1 MKTTTLLFS
10 LFVFA
15 TPGFAR
21 EWSNTAGKKIQ
32 ADFVEVKGA
41 EGAEVVVLKM
51 AGGKTY
57 KVPLNQLSDADQSFA
72 KEQAKTAAASPPAAA
87 TSAATAA
94 GAADSKP
101 SIFKDMLK
109 GKLVALEGKRVSK
122 YDIAEEPEFYAFYF
136 SASWC
141 GPCKAFTP
149 KLAEF
154 YKANDGKKKD
164 FEVILVSHDNDEQS
178 MEDYIK
184 EDAMPWPAVSFRN
197 IAKLEKIA
205 AYCGKGIPCLV
216 LVDREGNVVSDSY
229 DGQNYLGPDKVMK
242 DIEEKSAK

>member
-51 AGGKTY
+51 AGGKAY
-57 KVPLNQLSDADQSFA
+57 NVPLNQLSDADQVFA
-72 KEQAKTAAASPPAAA
+72 KEQAKTTAASPPA
-87 TSAATAA
+87 TTA
-94 GAADSKP
+94 GAATGAADGKP
-101 SIFKDMLK
+101 SIFKEMLK
-109 GKLVALEGKRVSK
+109 GKLVALEGKRVGK
-122 YDIAEEPEFYAFYF
+122 YEMAEEPKFYAFYF

-149 KLAEF
+149 KLVEF
-154 YKANDGKKKD
+154 YNAHEGKKKD
-164 FEVILVSHDNDEQS
+164 FEVIFVSRDNDEQS

-184 EDAMPWPAVSFRN
+184 EDAMPWPAISFRN
-197 IAKLEKIA
+197 VAKLDKID
-205 AYCGKGIPCLV
+205 AYRGRGIPCLV
-216 LVDREGNVVSDSY
+216 LVDREGNVVSHSY
-229 DGQNYLGPDKVMK
+229 EGQQYVGPSKVMQ
-242 DIEEKSAK
+242 DIEEKAAK

>member
-32 ADFVEVKGA
+32 ADFVEVKGT
-41 EGAEVVVLKM
+41 EGAEVVVLKL
-51 AGGKTY
+51 AGGKAY
-57 KVPLNQLSDADQSFA
+57 NVPLNQLSDADQAFA
-72 KEQAKTAAASPPAAA
+72 KEQAKTAAASPPATTAAAA
-87 TSAATAA
+87 T
-94 GAADSKP
+94 GAADGKP
-101 SIFKDMLK
+101 SIFKEMLK
-109 GKLVALEGKRVSK
+109 GKLVALEGKRVGK
-122 YDIAEEPEFYAFYF
+122 YEMAEEPKFYAFYF

-149 KLAEF
+149 KLVEF
-154 YKANDGKKKD
+154 YNAHEGKKKD
-164 FEVILVSHDNDEQS
+164 FEVIFVSRDNDEQS

-184 EDAMPWPAVSFRN
+184 EDAMPWPAISFRN
-197 IAKLEKIA
+197 VAKLEKID
-205 AYCGKGIPCLV
+205 AYRGRGIPCLV
-216 LVDREGNVVSDSY
+216 LVDREGNVVSHSY
-229 DGQNYLGPDKVMK
+229 EGQQYVGPSKVMK